1 MTQNYGTQRKQEP
14 DIINVKRNPYLV
26 DYEEQRRLREK
37 RAAGQTQQVGRAG
50 TAQTQQVRR
59 AGTAQTQ
66 VRRTGTAQMQQ
77 VHRAGTAQTQVR
89 RPQTVHTQTR
99 QYRRMEET
107 RKTVQRPE
115 EARQLRMIPDA
126 DRRQSRQAAIQR
138 RRKRVYR
145 QRLVVVCI
153 FALCIV
159 AVFCLSMLKQGNA
172 AVAGSSNSGSAND
185 VPVAEQ
191 LMNQTADIQGLPA
204 AEFAKHPAWTEDFL
218 TPNEYS
224 RPGEVLPEVT
234 NIFVHY
240 TANPGT
246 SAAQNR
252 SYFEQQK
259 DMHEASVSA
268 HFIIGYEGEII
279 QCVPLD
285 EIAYAV
291 QTRNYDSVSIE
302 CCYKAQDGSF
312 TQETYDSLISLLAW
326 LTDIYNL
333 ETDDI
338 LRHYDCGGKKCPLY
352 YTEHPDAWKQ
362 LKEDVAEAREEQL

>member
-1 MTQNYGTQRKQEP
+1 MTQNYGAERKQEP
-14 DIINVKRNPYLV
+14 DFINVRRNPYLV
-26 DYEEQRRLREK
+26 DYEEQRRLRARKEAAG
-37 RAAGQTQQVGRAG
+37 RAAQTARKPVQRSGEAGQHRPIAADTR
-50 TAQTQQVRR
+50 QTRR
-59 AGTAQTQ
+59 A
-66 VRRTGTAQMQQ
+66 
-77 VHRAGTAQTQVR
+77 
-89 RPQTVHTQTR
+89 
-99 QYRRMEET
+99 
-107 RKTVQRPE
+107 
-115 EARQLRMIPDA
+115 
-126 DRRQSRQAAIQR
+126 AALR

-145 QRLVVVCI
+145 QRLAVCI
-153 FALCIV
+153 FALCAV
-159 AVFCLSMLKQGNA
+159 SVFCLFLLRQDNA
-172 AVAGSSNSGSAND
+172 AAAESRRGGSANGAIS
-185 VPVAEQ
+185 PEMGQ
-191 LMNQTADIQGLPA
+191 LQTATATIQGLPA
-204 AEFAKHPAWTEDFL
+204 AEFAAHPAWTEDFL

-224 RPGEVLPEVT
+224 RPGEPLPEVT

-259 DMHEASVSA
+259 DMHQASVSA

-279 QCVPLD
+279 QCIPLD

-333 ETDDI
+333 DTGDI

-352 YTEHPDAWKQ
+352 YTEHPDAWER
-362 LKEDVAEAREEQL
+362 LKEDVEEAVGLTDL